1 LGGLGIVY
9 VAISSLA
16 ASYVGA
22 TITACPFDIVG
33 PMAPARQHSAHDHW
47 GGFCGVLQTMI
58 CADEQL

>member
-1 LGGLGIVY
+1 LGGLDIVY

-33 PMAPARQHSAHDHW
+33 
-47 GGFCGVLQTMI
+47 
-58 CADEQL
+58 ADGSSTPTQRT